1 VGAFALVR
9 LRRGPLIE
17 TNPRETPLATQNKSI
32 VSFAKLTSGMEM
44 PNLLDVQLR
53 AFQTLLQTEA
63 AIQEREDVG
72 LERVFNEIF
81 PISDVNG
88 NFSLEFVRYGLGEP
102 KYDME
107 ECMERDMTYAAPLK
121 ATLRLIVWED
131 GGDDRRPKDIIE
143 KEVYLGD
150 LPLLTPLGTFIIN
163 GAERVIVSQL
173 HRSPGVVFEETIHP
187 NGSKLFNARII
198 PFRGSW
204 VEFTVDIHDVVA
216 VHIDK
221 KKKFPASALLRA
233 VGYSRDADILS
244 LFFQKQAVELAVLER
259 ETVREGRR
267 GEVFH
272 GFLGEDVLDPDS
284 LEQGTARLFRD
295 VVLPGTGEVI
305 ERGATLTAE
314 SYTAFRE
321 AGLWSLPVAPGQLLG
336 RAGDELSA
344 EIIGRLQRAGIER
357 VQAFRPGHLGG
368 SALRATLA
376 KDPTRGTLDALFA
389 IHNLLRPGT
398 APAPEVWTEE
408 EFEEGA
414 GQVMHIGDFVRL
426 WADEASQPAEPAP
439 REIQRSTEERML
451 RFAKER
457 GIKYVWESFREER
470 TEKAARSGRVL
481 VFDLNR
487 ILQVYSAVWRLLF
500 QPRAALVVGSELNG
514 KPSAASDYGE
524 YSEESLNKRYD
535 LGRVGRYKIN
545 QRLQTAFGALG
556 FTAPPAG
563 MTALTAQDVL
573 AILYQLV
580 ELHEGRGQT
589 DDIDHLGNRRV
600 RSVGELIANQFSV
613 GLSRMARLVRER
625 MSIVSDPDKI
635 NIDDLVN
642 ARTVSAVIQQFFGS
656 SQLSQFMDQTNP
668 LAELTHKRRLSALGP
683 GGLTRERAGFEVR
696 DVHYSHYGRMCPIE
710 TPEGPNIGLI
720 NSLTTFSRIN
730 DLGFIETP
738 YRKVVRAVA
747 RYPHKVKLQE
757 AVRLVIGERNRNYAK
772 AGEEIDAVRGREVFK
787 AMITGAELAEDVRD
801 WSEVFPRL
809 LAGEI
814 LQRDWDEEFAALPV
828 LARRGDRITEEIAQ
842 RITSQPVNLVRVVSR
857 RAGAEIRGVAP
868 ETIRNPIALPV
879 RVFAPS
885 DSALLAVPGTVLT
898 EEVVERLY
906 QAQIEGLAEAEVP
919 HDLPERV
926 GLDYSD
932 GIPALPPES
941 EVGRVALVPAVIL
954 THVTPVVTTITA
966 WLSANE
972 EENAPVAQANA
983 PLTAEN
989 RFANEYVLCRERG
1002 DFPLL
1007 RPDEIDYMDVAP
1019 DQLVS
1024 VAAAL
1029 IPFLEHDDAN
1039 RALMGSNMQRQG
1051 VPLLFPEAPLVGTG
1065 LEETVA
1071 RDSGAVVIARRGG
1084 TVVEVTA
1091 DHIVVDT
1098 GVNTTSTDG
1107 EPLRR
1112 LAQFDRYRLKK
1123 YWRTN
1128 QDTAI
1133 NQRPLVHVGQQVGRG
1148 DILADGASTDR
1159 GELALGRNLLVAF
1172 MPWYGHNFEDAIVLS
1187 ERLVKDDVY
1196 TSIHIQ
1202 ELELQVR
1209 DTKRGMEEITREI
1222 PNVAEESLI
1231 DLDERG
1237 VVRIGARV
1245 KAGDILVGKITPKG
1259 ETELSPE
1266 EKLLTAIF
1274 GEKAKDVKDSS
1285 LKVPPGVEGTV
1296 IDVKVFSRRID
1307 DPLLEKEHGQKIGEL
1322 RAFER
1327 AEIGRISE
1335 ARDEE
1340 LKDMLRGK
1348 TVALFLKRG
1357 TVEPFLEEGTELGD
1371 EVLKELD
1378 LTEVDLTTL
1387 KVTDRETNERLRRL
1401 IDEAKR
1407 RIERV
1412 RLRTE
1417 EQIDKVFQ
1425 PDELPP
1431 GVVQLV
1437 KVYLAEKRKISVGDK
1452 MAGRHG
1458 NKGIIARIV
1467 PEEDMPFL
1475 PDGTPVDV
1483 CLNPLGVPSRMN
1495 VGQILETH
1503 LGWVA
1508 RVLGFEAKTPVFQGA
1523 SEDEIGVLLRLAGVK
1538 WAAQA
1543 LQVSGDAPE
1552 FDLEEA
1558 RAIIKAL
1565 QSLPADDEPRP
1576 MRGIGRPM
1584 DRVFDAQIL
1593 ASDLAQK
1600 LREVGRFL
1608 AAAAEE
1614 VLRDGDQT
1622 VEEAFPAIAAHA
1634 RSGENLNAAVEEFMQ
1649 RAGLTP
1655 GAKVKLRDGRSGTEF
1670 SSPVSVGEIYMLKLS
1685 HLVDDKIHA
1694 RSIGPYSLVTQQPL
1708 AGKAQFGG
1716 QRFGEMEV
1724 WALEAYGAAHTLQEI
1739 LTVKSDDVN
1748 GRSRVYEAIVK
1759 GENLPEPGLPESF
1772 NVLVKELQALGIS
1785 VTLGN

>member
-1 VGAFALVR
+1 
-9 LRRGPLIE
+9 
-17 TNPRETPLATQNKSI
+17 LATQNKSI

-88 NFSLEFVRYGLGEP
+88 NFSLEFVRYALGEP

-121 ATLRLIVWED
+121 ATLRLIVWENS
-131 GGDDRRPKDIIE
+131 GDERRPKDIIE

-173 HRSPGVVFEETIHP
+173 HRSPGVVFEEMIHP
-187 NGSKLFNARII
+187 NGSKLYNARII

-221 KKKFPASALLRA
+221 KKKFPATALLRA
-233 VGYSRDADILS
+233 VGYSRDADILR
-244 LFFQKQAVELAVLER
+244 LFFPLESIELATLDR
-259 ETVREGRR
+259 EAVREGRR

-272 GFLGEDVLDPDS
+272 GFLAEDVPDPES
-284 LEQGTARLFRD
+284 LEQESARLFRD
-295 VVLPGTGEVI
+295 IVAPETGEVF
-305 ERGATLTAE
+305 ERGTALNPE
-314 SYTAFRE
+314 TYAALRA
-321 AGLWSLPVAPGQLLG
+321 AGVWSLPVAPGHLLA
-336 RAGDELSA
+336 RAGDELSP
-344 EIIGRLQRAGIER
+344 EVLGRLQRAGLDNAT
-357 VQAFRPGHLGG
+357 VFRPSQVGG
-368 SALRATLA
+368 TALRATLA

-408 EFEEGA
+408 EFEESA
-414 GQVMHIGDFVRL
+414 GEVLHIGDFVRL
-426 WADEASQPAEPAP
+426 WAEEASQPAEPAP

-451 RFAKER
+451 RFAQER
-457 GIKYVWESFREER
+457 GIRYVWESFREER
-470 TEKAARSGRVL
+470 TERAARSGRVL
-481 VFDLNR
+481 VFDLPR
-487 ILQVYSAVWRLLF
+487 ILQVYSGVWRLLF
-500 QPRAALVVGSELNG
+500 QPRAALVVASELNG
-514 KPSAASDYGE
+514 RPAERSDYGE

-545 QRLQTAFGALG
+545 QRLQAAFRALG
-556 FTAPPAG
+556 FTPPPAG

-573 AILYQLV
+573 AILFQLIQ
-580 ELHEGRGQT
+580 LHEGHGAT

-625 MSIVSDPDKI
+625 MSIVSDPEKI

-720 NSLTTFSRIN
+720 NSLTTYSRIN

-738 YRKVVRAVA
+738 YRKVVRAVPQ
-747 RYPHKVKLQE
+747 YPSRVKLQE
-757 AVRLVIGERNRNYAK
+757 AIRLVIGERAKTFAK
-772 AGEEIDAVRGREVFK
+772 AGEEIDAERGREIFK

-801 WSEVFPRL
+801 WSGVFPRL

-814 LQRDWDEEFAALPV
+814 AQRDWEDEFAELPL
-828 LARRGDRITEEIAQ
+828 LARRGERITDELAD
-842 RITSQPVNLVRVVSR
+842 RLADQPINLVRVVSR
-857 RAGAEIRGVAP
+857 RAGAEVRGVAP
-868 ETIRNPIALPV
+868 ETIRNPISLPV
-879 RVFAPS
+879 RVFVPR
-885 DSALLAVPGTVLT
+885 SASLLAVPGSVLT
-898 EEVVERLY
+898 EEVVVRLN
-906 QAQIEGLAEAEVP
+906 QAQLKDLEAVEQP
-919 HDLPERV
+919 HDLPENV
-926 GLDYSD
+926 SLDYTN
-932 GIPALPPES
+932 GIPALPAES
-941 EVGRVALVPAVIL
+941 EVGRVALVPAVSL
-954 THVTPVVTTITA
+954 SHVKPVVTIITA

-972 EENAPVAQANA
+972 EEVARIAQANA
-983 PLTAEN
+983 VLKEDGTFEHE
-989 RFANEYVLCRERG
+989 FVLCRERG

-1007 RPDEIDYMDVAP
+1007 SPPDIDYMDVAP

-1051 VPLLFPEAPLVGTG
+1051 VPLLFPEAPFVGTG

-1071 RDSGAVVIARRGG
+1071 RDSGSVVIARRGG

-1098 GVNTTSTDG
+1098 GVTAATTDG

-1133 NQRPLVHVGQQVGRG
+1133 NQRPLVRVGEQVGRG

-1222 PNVAEESLI
+1222 PNVAEESLV

-1327 AEIGRISE
+1327 AEITRISD

-1340 LKDMLRGK
+1340 IKETIRGK

-1357 TVEPFLEEGTELGD
+1357 TVEPFFEEGTQLSD
-1371 EVLKELD
+1371 EVIAELD
-1378 LTEVDLTTL
+1378 LAEVDLTTL
-1387 KVTDRETNERLRRL
+1387 KVTDREVNERLRRV

-1458 NKGIIARIV
+1458 NKGIIARVV
-1467 PEEDMPFL
+1467 PEEDMPFM
-1475 PDGTPVDV
+1475 PDGTPVDI

-1503 LGWVA
+1503 LGWAA

-1523 SEDEIGVLLRLAGVK
+1523 SEDEIGMLLRLAGLR

-1543 LQVSGDAPE
+1543 LRITAQPPE
-1552 FDLEEA
+1552 FAIEEV
-1558 RAIIKAL
+1558 RALVNAL
-1565 QSLPADDEPRP
+1565 RVVPATDEPRP
-1576 MRGIGRPM
+1576 VLGIGRPI
-1584 DRVFDAQIL
+1584 DRVFGSRNL
-1593 ASDLAQK
+1593 APEVEQK
-1600 LREVGRFL
+1600 LRDVGKFL
-1608 AAAAEE
+1608 VAAAREIAGGGNERIGN
-1614 VLRDGDQT
+1614 VL
-1622 VEEAFPAIAAHA
+1622 PAIAAYE
-1634 RSGENLNAAVEEFMQ
+1634 RSGENLHGAIEELMQ

-1655 GAKVKLRDGRSGTEF
+1655 GGKVRLRDGRSGQEF
-1670 SSPVSVGEIYMLKLS
+1670 ASPVTVGEIYMLKLS